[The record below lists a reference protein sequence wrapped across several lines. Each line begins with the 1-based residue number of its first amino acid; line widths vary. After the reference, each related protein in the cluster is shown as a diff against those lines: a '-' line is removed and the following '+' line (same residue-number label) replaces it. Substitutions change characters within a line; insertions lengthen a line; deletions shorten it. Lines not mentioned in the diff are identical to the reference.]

1 MGSTLI
7 EHRNETKVYGIKNLK
22 NQINIDSIVGIY
34 KKQKKAKPSIY
45 KD

>member
-1 MGSTLI
+1 MGSTLM
-7 EHRNETKVYGIKNLK
+7 EHPNESKVFGVKNQK

-34 KKQKKAKPSIY
+34 KKQTKAKPSIY

>member
-1 MGSTLI
+1 M
-7 EHRNETKVYGIKNLK
+7 EHPNESKVFGVKNLK
-22 NQINIDSIVGIY
+22 NQIHINSIAGIY